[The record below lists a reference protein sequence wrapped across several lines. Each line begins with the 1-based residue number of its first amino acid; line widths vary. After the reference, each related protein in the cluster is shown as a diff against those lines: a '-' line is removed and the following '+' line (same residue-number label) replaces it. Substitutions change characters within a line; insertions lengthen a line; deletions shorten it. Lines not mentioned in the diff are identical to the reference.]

1 MISHMV
7 EIGLL
12 ITYALVFVFTMVQ
25 TLAEGFIE
33 KDKLTLA
40 CGLFSIITYII
51 TVVYMF

>member
-1 MISHMV
+1 MTNHMV

-12 ITYALVFVFTMVQ
+12 ITYTLVFVFTMVQ

-33 KDKLTLA
+33 KDKLTLT

-51 TVVYMF
+51 TVAYMF

>member
-1 MISHMV
+1 MSLFFIY
-7 EIGLL
+7 
-12 ITYALVFVFTMVQ
+12 TLVFVFTMVQ

-33 KDKLTLA
+33 KDKLTLT